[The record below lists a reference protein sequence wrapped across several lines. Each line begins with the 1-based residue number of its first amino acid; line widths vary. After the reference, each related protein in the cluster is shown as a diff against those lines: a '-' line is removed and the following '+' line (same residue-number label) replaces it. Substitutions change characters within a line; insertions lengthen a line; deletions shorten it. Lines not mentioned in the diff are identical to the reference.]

1 MLRVEKQKSKCPILV
16 MHKPLFLSQEN
27 HANCIYKHEA
37 IPTKLKIIAFINM
50 NSKFIT
56 DKKHVWQM
64 SRGNI
69 FEILK

>member
-37 IPTKLKIIAFINM
+37 IPTK
-50 NSKFIT
+50 
-56 DKKHVWQM
+56 
-64 SRGNI
+64 
-69 FEILK
+69 